1 MDWSQAWF
9 KMPGL
14 RPFSG
19 VLLNRSSREARAAAR
34 VATPEHGLA
43 LAPGR
48 LATLMDQQAL
58 HCVFQPIADLR
69 SGSIFGHE
77 ALIRGPADTEWERP
91 DVLLALAQ
99 QEDLL
104 YEFELF
110 CVHTA
115 LLQWGEAGEL
125 GRLFVNISADALVKA
140 KASARL
146 SSSSRPASFGLRG
159 LPG

>member
-1 MDWSQAWF
+1 M
-9 KMPGL
+9 
-14 RPFSG
+14 
-19 VLLNRSSREARAAAR
+19 NRSSFEAQAVAR
-34 VATPEHGLA
+34 VVTPEHGLS

-48 LATLMDQQAL
+48 LATLMEKQAL

-77 ALIRGPADTEWERP
+77 ALIRGPAGTEWERP

-104 YEFELF
+104 FEFELF

-115 LLQWGEAGEL
+115 LVQWGQAGEP
-125 GRLFVNISADALVKA
+125 GRLFVNISADALVEA
-140 KASARL
+140 MRLQEAESLIEAARRCGVSPRML
-146 SSSSRPASFGLRG
+146 VMEIT
-159 LPG
+159 